1 MRVPRAGL
9 VRAGMNLPALMHLM
23 GHSDIE
29 TTLRYVQVTPQDV
42 YLQYARAVA
51 QCIRPLPRISS

>member
-1 MRVPRAGL
+1 MLSQPRFPRSPFQDSFRL
-9 VRAGMNLPALMHLM
+9 S
-23 GHSDIE
+23 HSDIE

-51 QCIRPLPRISS
+51 QCIRPLPRSSS